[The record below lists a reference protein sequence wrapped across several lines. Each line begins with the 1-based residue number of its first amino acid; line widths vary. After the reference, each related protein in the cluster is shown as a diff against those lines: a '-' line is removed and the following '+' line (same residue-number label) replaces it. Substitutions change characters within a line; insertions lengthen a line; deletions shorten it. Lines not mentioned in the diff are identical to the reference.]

1 MVLYLSIMFGWLIL
15 SIVGNVIYASNTGVF
30 SITSA
35 IVVSIIVFVS
45 LFTIDAIVALIVHAC
60 PHQNFN
66 PEKGI
71 FKVKKHE
78 KRILERLGVKKI
90 KDIIPEMG
98 KLINFRKDK
107 IESTDSKYLYRFLEE
122 TCYAELMHIISIIA
136 CLIVPILCP
145 FKYFLTISLGMTI
158 INILL
163 QIPPIMVQRYNRPK
177 LLTLYKYNKRKE
189 ERAASIETS
198 SEEQ

>member
-1 MVLYLSIMFGWLIL
+1 MVLYLSIMFGWLAL

-30 SITSA
+30 SVTSA
-35 IVVSIIVFVS
+35 IVVSIVVFVA
-45 LFTIDAIVALIVHAC
+45 LFTIDAIVALIVHAF

-90 KDIIPEMG
+90 KDVIPEMG
-98 KLINFRKDK
+98 KLIKFRKDK

-122 TCYAELMHIISIIA
+122 TCYAELMHIISIFA
-136 CLIVPILCP
+136 CLIVPLLCP
-145 FKYFLTISLGMTI
+145 FKYFLTISLGMTL

-177 LLTLYKYNKRKE
+177 LLTLYHYNKRKE
-189 ERAASIETS
+189 ERAARLEPITEDK
-198 SEEQ
+198 